1 MSVTVVSVVVDF
13 GVSLP
18 VSSGPQRVWAPER
31 WNLAPCEER
40 RKAEEEQRL
49 EAERKAEEERREER
63 RAEVLLPGC
72 GQHDV
77 RLHQLGKIKR
87 NIMYKIPKIWQSGKE
102 QASKDHVSWSPSG
115 LAPPQCTPLAGCT
128 QGGRSERTRSR
139 SWGEPFCFSCC
150 WMMGGCYTLMLS
162 IVQKGMI
169 IIHEHPWAGI
179 YSYSPTSVM
188 KGYERDDALYIGAR
202 DSFRPWA
209 RSMVFHMPFVADIPW
224 NLLILVVTGDTNI
237 SHIYG
242 LWILFL
248 CHFHLIAIL
257 LYIIAIHLQSSPHQ
271 SPSISNSPSI
281 LSIHFP
287 STFHPLFIHSLGQK
301 GPKCSK
307 AKRKADEDI
316 ALVRS
321 SSQDSKLSPGPM
333 DWSCWMRLNEI
344 SKVFTYNDVY

>member
-77 RLHQLGKIKR
+77 RLHQLGNIKR

-102 QASKDHVSWSPSG
+102 HASKDHVSWSPSG
-115 LAPPQCTPLAGCT
+115 LAPPQCAPLAGWT
-128 QGGRSERTRSR
+128 QGGRSESTRSR

-150 WMMGGCYTLMLS
+150 WMMGGCYTLILS

-179 YSYSPTSVM
+179 SSYSFTNFNERIW
-188 KGYERDDALYIGAR
+188 KGWCSPHRSERFLLTMSQIDGVSYALCCWHPLKFAHLGGDWWHEYI
-202 DSFRPWA
+202 
-209 RSMVFHMPFVADIPW
+209 
-224 NLLILVVTGDTNI
+224 NI

-271 SPSISNSPSI
+271 SPSISNSPSTF
-281 LSIHFP
+281 SIHMFHFP
-287 STFHPLFIHSLGQK
+287 SIRW
-301 GPKCSK
+301 
-307 AKRKADEDI
+307 AKRAQVVLQGQ
-316 ALVRS
+316 AQGRWRHR
-321 SSQDSKLSPGPM
+321 PGPELLAGLETFS
-333 DWSCWMRLNEI
+333 WSHGLIMLNEA
-344 SKVFTYNDVY
+344 